1 MTCLFRTCCNAYLF
15 QGEIYNLHLYGYI
28 LTGVIALIITWLVK
42 RHLENDIEER
52 NTNYIADKMTA
63 KNSWG
68 IFAFVSITL
77 FTSTTI
83 FFKLL
88 EISFLEN
95 ILNVGNLSIDL
106 HTLSEHVIMA
116 K

>member
-1 MTCLFRTCCNAYLF
+1 
-15 QGEIYNLHLYGYI
+15 
-28 LTGVIALIITWLVK
+28 
-42 RHLENDIEER
+42 
-52 NTNYIADKMTA
+52 MTA

-83 FFKLL
+83 FFKLI

-95 ILNVGNLSIDL
+95 ILNVGNLPIDL
-106 HTLSEHVIMA
+106 YTLSEHVIMA